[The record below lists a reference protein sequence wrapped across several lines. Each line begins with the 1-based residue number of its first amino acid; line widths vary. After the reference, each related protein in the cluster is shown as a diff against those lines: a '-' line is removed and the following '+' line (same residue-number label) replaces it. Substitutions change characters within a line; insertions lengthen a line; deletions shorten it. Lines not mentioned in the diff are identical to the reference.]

1 MKNLYIARSPMVA
14 ARQLGSEIVIMSA
27 TDSTLFTLN
36 EVASLIWK
44 SADGATP
51 LWEIVNSKVCAE
63 FDVDPEVALADAERL
78 VSELADRG
86 LLLLTNGPA
95 KPSPAETE
103 RGL

>member
-1 MKNLYIARSPMVA
+1 
-14 ARQLGSEIVIMSA
+14 MSA

-51 LWEIVNSKVCAE
+51 LWEIVKSRFVQNSMLI
-63 FDVDPEVALADAERL
+63 PRLPWPTRNALS
-78 VSELADRG
+78 VSRDRG
-86 LLLLTNGPA
+86 LLLLTTTRQDFSVKA
-95 KPSPAETE
+95 E

>member
-14 ARQLGSEIVIMSA
+14 ARQLGLEMVIMSA

-51 LWEIVNSKVCAE
+51 LWEIVKGKVCAE

>member
-1 MKNLYIARSPMVA
+1 MKNCYIARSPMVA
-14 ARQLGSEIVIMSA
+14 ARQLGSEMVIMSA

-51 LWEIVNSKVCAE
+51 LQEIVYGKVCAE
-63 FDVDPEVALADAERL
+63 FDVDPEIAFADAERL
-78 VSELADRG
+78 VSELAERG
-86 LLLLTNGPA
+86 LLLLTSEPA
-95 KPSPAETE
+95 RPSVVEAE

>member
-1 MKNLYIARSPMVA
+1 MKNCYIARSPMVA
-14 ARQLGSEIVIMSA
+14 ARQLGGEMVIMSA

-51 LWEIVNSKVCAE
+51 LWEIVNDKVCAE
-63 FDVDPEVALADAERL
+63 FDVDPEIAFADAERL
-78 VSELADRG
+78 VGELADRG

-95 KPSPAETE
+95 RTSPVEAE

>member
-1 MKNLYIARSPMVA
+1 MKNCCIARSPMVA
-14 ARQLGSEIVIMSA
+14 ARQLGGEMVIMSA

-51 LWEIVNSKVCAE
+51 LWEIVKSKICAE
-63 FDVDPEVALADAERL
+63 FDVDPEIALADAERL
-78 VSELADRG
+78 VSELAGRG
-86 LLLLTNGPA
+86 LLLMTNGPA
-95 KPSPAETE
+95 EPSPAETE